1 MAKKILVIDDD
12 PEIVKYMVNLF
23 QDNGY
28 QTIAAYDGV
37 QGFDL
42 AKSEKP
48 DLITLDMDM
57 PQRDGTMFYVKF
69 RKEPELEHI
78 PIIVISGIGG
88 RPPAMKKDMV
98 TVHKPFEP
106 AQLLSLVKDFIEKK

>member
-12 PEIVKYMVNLF
+12 PEIVKYLVSLF

-28 QTIAAYDGV
+28 QALAAYDGV

-42 AKSEKP
+42 AMKEKP

-69 RKEPELEHI
+69 RKEPALDGI

-88 RPPAMKKDMV
+88 RPPAMKKDMI
-98 TVHKPFEP
+98 TVSKPFDP
-106 AQLLSLVKDFIEKK
+106 VQLLSLVKDFIAKK